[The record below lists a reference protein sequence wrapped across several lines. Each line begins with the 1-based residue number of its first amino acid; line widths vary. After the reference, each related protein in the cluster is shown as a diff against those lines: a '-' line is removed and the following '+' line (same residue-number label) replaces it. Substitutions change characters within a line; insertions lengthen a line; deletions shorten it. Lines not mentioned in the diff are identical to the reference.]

1 MGEVSELVL
10 VPTCDLVKQE
20 PGTQNAHFLCLI
32 VIWDVFTSQ
41 IPTSKCVCVRVTCGN
56 CTLVQN
62 IITGQWM
69 VKICNC
75 KSVKSCTERKVS
87 AI

>member
-41 IPTSKCVCVRVTCGN
+41 IPTSKCVYV
-56 CTLVQN
+56 
-62 IITGQWM
+62 
-69 VKICNC
+69 
-75 KSVKSCTERKVS
+75 
-87 AI
+87 